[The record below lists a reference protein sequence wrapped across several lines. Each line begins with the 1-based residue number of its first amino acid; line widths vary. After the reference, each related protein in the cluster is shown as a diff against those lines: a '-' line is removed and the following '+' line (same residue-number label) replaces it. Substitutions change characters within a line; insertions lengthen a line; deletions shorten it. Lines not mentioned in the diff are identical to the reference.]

1 MIKDKDIKIQTNE
14 YHKILKDIKVENI
27 VLSDEFVSKLMI
39 EKLVQS

>member
-14 YHKILKDIKVENI
+14 YHEILKDIKVENI